1 MISTRRPRSRSAV
14 PAELRRRIERALEE
28 VDAAREELS
37 AVERSSGS
45 LALRRA
51 AHARLRNAYLDA
63 DRQLRAATTLAKQHS
78 RGEWMQWRRRLSENS
93 TARQQHLFAEQ
104 DASCVLPDG
113 TVQALDS
120 GMSGPAI
127 GELQHGESAM
137 PGATAAYGVDMDG
150 YCLHRDC
157 C

>member
-1 MISTRRPRSRSAV
+1 VIRTLRPHTESPV
-14 PAELRRRIERALEE
+14 PAELRQRIARALDE
-28 VDAAREELS
+28 VDAARRELEG
-37 AVERSSGS
+37 VERSPGS
-45 LALRRA
+45 LARLRA

-63 DRQLRAATTLAKQHS
+63 DRQLRAATSLAKAHS
-78 RGEWMQWRRRLSENS
+78 RGEWMRWRRRLSENS

-104 DASCVLPDG
+104 DASCVLPAG
-113 TVQALDS
+113 TVQAVDS

-137 PGATAAYGVDMDG
+137 PGATAEYGVDMEG
-150 YCLHRDC
+150 YCLHREC